1 MFLVSVFRL
10 YCFKYI
16 LSPIL
21 FTGAG
26 IYAISSD
33 AEIPSRPIGNNGVI
47 VSSIDGLQLECISNS
62 SQTGVGS
69 ITTPAGTIRNQISSV
84 WVVTNEFNR
93 PGFLRL
99 QTHQSS
105 PPLPHTEQGIY
116 TCTIPDSNGRN
127 LSLNVGLYPHGF
139 NS

>member
-1 MFLVSVFRL
+1 M
-10 YCFKYI
+10 
-16 LSPIL
+16 

-33 AEIPSRPIGNNGVI
+33 AEISSGPIGNNGVI

-69 ITTPAGTIRNQISSV
+69 ITTLAGTINSTV
-84 WVVTNEFNR
+84 WAVTNEFNK
-93 PGFLRL
+93 PGFLSL
-99 QTHQSS
+99 QTRQNS

-116 TCTIPDSNGRN
+116 TCTIPDSNGRS